1 MSINNEWGGGTRPE
15 PSDDHHVPIE
25 TYSTGI
31 RGDTVPQQ
39 AFSLIDG
46 VNKALASHLDNI
58 GRQAE
63 YLTDVGRGRAVDSFG
78 DSHAAKGID
87 QAEEMTNE
95 WVNSLVAHR
104 DQIRASL
111 TQPGDT
117 AAELR
122 NQRSWARHQ
131 RMLDN
136 AADTGH
142 IAAVAKSAIDRA
154 DREEIGLL
162 AEELPSYLQSRGQPS
177 DWINQALKQR
187 VPELDTAERELA
199 KALQIQKVLQ
209 YDVNT
214 VKAGIRKGHAASA
227 LLDPRSCKSLDK

>member
-1 MSINNEWGGGTRPE
+1 MSINNEWGGGSRPE
-15 PSDDHHVPIE
+15 PIDNYQVPIE
-25 TYSTGI
+25 TDATVL

-46 VNKALASHLDNI
+46 ANRALESHLDNV

-63 YLTDVGRGRAVDSFG
+63 NLTDVGRGRAIESFVG
-78 DSHAAKGID
+78 SDAAKSVD
-87 QAEEMTNE
+87 HAEEMTNE
-95 WVNSLVAHR
+95 WVNGLVARR

-111 TQPGDT
+111 TQRGDT

-214 VKAGIRKGHAASA
+214 VKAGIRQGHAASA